1 MEFFGWFWGRL
12 IRIVK
17 DRFWDAEDCTL
28 IYSQFYTRIMELPK
42 KIFKSI
48 PKILK
53 INFPFLV

>member
-17 DRFWDAEDCTL
+17 DGLWDAEDYTL